1 MKEYMVSK
9 VKMTRTALVLSI
21 FKKKPGRTEERESEM
36 IYI

>member
-1 MKEYMVSK
+1 MKKNMISK

-21 FKKKPGRTEERESEM
+21 FEKTPGRTEEWESEM